1 MRMLRSWL
9 GLAVPMLALVTAV
22 PIAAERSAHQ
32 AQSAAAPQTPATT
45 EKLPSA
51 REVLDRHIK
60 AVGGREFLMA
70 RSSSHATGTVEMPG
84 PGLKGTLE
92 LFQAK
97 PNSMLMRVTL
107 PGVGDVQE
115 GFNGRVGWS
124 ISPMTGPS
132 LLQGKQLE
140 ERRIDADFYGDL
152 QPEKHYESV
161 TVVEKTTFE
170 GRPCYKMRLVQK
182 GGVED
187 FHFFDAH
194 TGLKAGAIVTRESP
208 MGAVTATTVESDY
221 KPFGKLLTP
230 TKLTMTMMGIQQV
243 MTILT
248 VEYDKVDPS
257 VFEPP
262 AQIKA
267 LMK

>member
-1 MRMLRSWL
+1 MRVLRSWL
-9 GLAVPMLALVTAV
+9 GLALPMVALVASV
-22 PIAAERSAHQ
+22 PLAAERSARQ
-32 AQSAAAPQTPATT
+32 AQSAAPSAQSPTA

-51 REVLDRHIK
+51 REVINRHVK
-60 AVGGREFLMA
+60 AIGGREMLMA
-70 RSSSHATGTVEMPG
+70 RSSSHATGTIEMPAA
-84 PGLKGTLE
+84 GLKGTLE

-97 PNSMLMRVTL
+97 PNSMLMRVSL

-115 GFNGRVGWS
+115 GFNGKVGWS
-124 ISPMTGPS
+124 ISPMTGPA

-140 ERRIDADFYGDL
+140 ERRLDADFYADL
-152 QPEKHYESV
+152 QPEKRYESV

-170 GRPCYKMRLVQK
+170 GRPAYKVRMVKK
-182 GGVED
+182 GGGED
-187 FHFFDAH
+187 FQFFDVES
-194 TGLKAGAIVTRESP
+194 GLKVGSIATRESP
-208 MGAVTATTVESDY
+208 MGAVTATTVETDY

-230 TKLTMTMMGIQQV
+230 TKLTLTTMGIQQV
-243 MTILT
+243 MTIQT
-248 VEYDKVDPS
+248 VEYDNVDPS